1 MRRLSPLCLVA
12 LAFALAGCGNKGPL
26 VMPTKTPAAAATTPA
41 PAAST
46 PAPAT
51 SAPTPQP

>member
-1 MRRLSPLCLVA
+1 MRRSILCTVML
-12 LAFALAGCGNKGPL
+12 LAASVLAGCGNKGPL
-26 VMPTKTPAAAATTPA
+26 VMPTAQPGRAVA

-51 SAPTPQP
+51 SASRPG